1 MKSKEELR
9 ARQNQLLAV
18 YDQVERDLMALPNVV
33 GVGIRLKEVGGER
46 TDEICFRVYVSA
58 KKNRS
63 EIAAAQIVPAQIA
76 GFKTD
81 VVKVY
86 EQQMQ
91 VFVERREVS
100 EHSTLTGGIAVS
112 SEKNPN
118 EYGTMGWFATDTSD
132 NSRVLL
138 SNEHVLYPLFTIG
151 DKMAKDGDRVAQPFH
166 SKKCCC
172 HTGVIGNNVTSVS
185 NDKVDCA
192 IAKLDGSRPINPVI
206 TNKATNQILKVKG
219 QDQAIIGVAVKK
231 IGARSGFTK
240 GVVVDI
246 GAVVTTEQQVPV
258 PGGGGTV
265 KQRKHQIIVAPANDE
280 TYENEAN
287 QIAFSNHGDSGS
299 VILDVDDLI
308 IGLLYGAVKE
318 NEGLTLANNIDNVL
332 AALEAKG
339 HKITLAKSEGGGFS
353 GTALAATPKTNG
365 FVTADFPL
373 LEQLAQTEFG
383 QELYPLIRQHR
394 PEVMNLINHC
404 RPVTVVWHRQQGPA
418 FLAHLLNGARQ
429 PGYVIPREVE
439 GVTRQSLLLKLAT
452 TLKDHGS
459 ASLRR
464 DIERYA
470 LDVMRYAD
478 GCDRVEDLLVQ
489 LNETVM
495 V

>member
-18 YDQVERDLMALPNVV
+18 YEQVERDLMALPNVI
-33 GVGIRLKEVGGER
+33 GVGIGLKEVGGER

-63 EIAAAQIVPAQIA
+63 EIAATQIVPAQIA

-86 EQQMQ
+86 EQQTQ

-100 EHSTLTGGIAVS
+100 EHATLTGGIAVS
-112 SEKNPN
+112 SEKNPD
-118 EYGTMGWFATDTSD
+118 EYGTLGWFATDTSD

-138 SNEHVLYPLFTIG
+138 SNEHVLYPLMTIG
-151 DKMAKDGDRVAQPFH
+151 DKMAKDGDRVAQPRH
-166 SKKCCC
+166 SKTCCC

-192 IAKLDGSRPINPVI
+192 IAKLDGSRPLNPVI
-206 TNKATNQILKVKG
+206 TNKATNKILKVKG
-219 QDQAIIGVAVKK
+219 KDEAIIGVAVKK
-231 IGARSGFTK
+231 IGARSGFTQ

-246 GAVVTTEQQVPV
+246 GVVVTTEQQIPL
-258 PGGGGTV
+258 PGGGTV
-265 KQRKHQIIVAPANDE
+265 KQRKHQIIVAPASDE
-280 TYENEAN
+280 KYENEAN

-332 AALEAKG
+332 AALEGKG

-353 GTALAATPKTNG
+353 GSALAATPKTNG
-365 FVTADFPL
+365 FVTEEFPL
-373 LEQLAQTEFG
+373 LEQLAQTELG

-418 FLAHLLNGARQ
+418 FLAHFLNSARQ
-429 PGYVIPREVE
+429 PGYVIPRAVE
-439 GVTRQSLLLKLAT
+439 GLTRQSLLLKLAT
-452 TLKDHGS
+452 ALKDHGS

-464 DIERYA
+464 DIDRYA
-470 LDVMRYAD
+470 LDAMQYAD
-478 GCDRVEDLLVQ
+478 GCDRVEDLLAR
-489 LNETVM
+489 LNETVT